1 VRDLLNAV
9 DSADLRRGGREG
21 GREGGRVSKN
31 FTSCHR
37 GAVVRN
43 LLDAVY
49 SADLRREGGSDEMRE
64 GAHVRKG
71 GREGGK
77 EEAHT

>member
-1 VRDLLNAV
+1 MRD
-9 DSADLRRGGREG
+9 
-21 GREGGRVSKN
+21 
-31 FTSCHR
+31 
-37 GAVVRN
+37 
-43 LLDAVY
+43 LLDAVD

-71 GREGGK
+71 GSKGGK

>member
-1 VRDLLNAV
+1 VRDLLDAV
-9 DSADLRRGGREG
+9 D
-21 GREGGRVSKN
+21 
-31 FTSCHR
+31 
-37 GAVVRN
+37 
-43 LLDAVY
+43 

-71 GREGGK
+71 GSKGGK